1 MTEDKTA
8 IRNAATVIV
17 VRDRSTTPRVLMG
30 QRGSNAV
37 FMPNKFVFPGG
48 AVDAEDADVP
58 LARMINEP
66 CVSRLE
72 DMSDPEL
79 IHSLCVAAIRELFEE
94 TGQILGAQGNWQ
106 GPVPK
111 DWKAFAEAGFLP
123 DASGMQYV
131 FRAITPP
138 GRPRRF
144 DARFFFVNADLLQSD
159 LDDFSAASEELSHLQ
174 WIPLDQV
181 RQYDL
186 PFITEVVLAEIGAR
200 VTDNAPP
207 ASVPFFKN
215 DDEDSAFL
223 RLRGYKMPL

>member
-17 VRDRSTTPRVLMG
+17 VCDRTTKPKVLMG

-48 AVDAEDADVP
+48 AVDTGDADIP
-58 LARMINEP
+58 LAQMINEP
-66 CVSRLE
+66 CLTRLAE
-72 DMSDPEL
+72 MSDQVL
-79 IHSLCVAAIRELFEE
+79 THSICVAAIRELYEE
-94 TGQILGAQGNWQ
+94 TGQILGVKGIWD
-106 GPVPK
+106 GTVPK
-111 DWKAFAEAGFLP
+111 DWNAFSQAGFLP

-144 DARFFFVNADLLQSD
+144 DARFFFVDADLLRSD

-174 WIPLDQV
+174 WIPLEQV
-181 RQYDL
+181 QQYDL
-186 PFITEVVLAEIGAR
+186 PFITEIVLAEISAR
-200 VTDNAPP
+200 VNENTPP

-215 DDEDSAFL
+215 DDEDNVFL

>member
-72 DMSDPEL
+72 DMSDPAL

-94 TGQILGAQGNWQ
+94 TGQILGVQGMWQ

-111 DWKAFAEAGFLP
+111 LNFCRGGF
-123 DASGMQYV
+123 
-131 FRAITPP
+131 FRMHQAAVCVSCDYP
-138 GRPRRF
+138 
-144 DARFFFVNADLLQSD
+144 ARS
-159 LDDFSAASEELSHLQ
+159 SA
-174 WIPLDQV
+174 PL
-181 RQYDL
+181 
-186 PFITEVVLAEIGAR
+186 
-200 VTDNAPP
+200 
-207 ASVPFFKN
+207 
-215 DDEDSAFL
+215 
-223 RLRGYKMPL
+223 

>member
-1 MTEDKTA
+1 MTEDKIA
-8 IRNAATVIV
+8 VRDAATMIV
-17 VRDRSTTPRVLMG
+17 MRDRKTAPRVLMG

-58 LARMINEP
+58 LAQIINKT
-66 CVSRLE
+66 CFSRLA
-72 DMSDPEL
+72 DMSDPAL
-79 IHSLCVAAIRELFEE
+79 THSICVAAIRELYEE
-94 TGQILGAQGNWQ
+94 TGQILGVKGTWE
-106 GPVPK
+106 GPVPG
-111 DWKAFAEAGFLP
+111 DWNLFYQAGFLP

-138 GRPRRF
+138 GRTRRF
-144 DARFFFVNADLLQSD
+144 DARFFFVDADLLQSD

-181 RQYDL
+181 RKYDL
-186 PFITEVVLAEIGAR
+186 PFITEIVLAEIGAR
-200 VTDNAPP
+200 VNDNKPP

-215 DDEDSAFL
+215 DDEDNAFL
-223 RLRGYKMPL
+223 RLRGYERPL